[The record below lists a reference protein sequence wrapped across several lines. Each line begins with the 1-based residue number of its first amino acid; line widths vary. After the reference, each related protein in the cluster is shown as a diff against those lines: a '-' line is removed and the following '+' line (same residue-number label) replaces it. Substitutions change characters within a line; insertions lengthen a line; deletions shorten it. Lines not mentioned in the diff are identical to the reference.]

1 MFTGKITGF
10 FPVYPL
16 FFLKSELM
24 EYMMIADRISG
35 MGTTIFAVINSLAAE
50 YNAVNLS
57 QGAPDFDTEKWV
69 LDIVKK
75 SFDRGK
81 NQYAPL
87 PGVPE
92 LRSAISDLYESEYSL
107 SYNPDTEISVT
118 TGATEAIYSTVTG
131 FINPGDEVIVFE
143 PFYDSY
149 ISSVKMAGGI
159 VRPVT
164 LKFPDFSFES
174 SDIEKNISHKTKMI
188 IINNPHN
195 PAGRVFRKEELK
207 IIAGIA
213 EKHDLIILS
222 DEVYEF
228 LVYGE
233 NRHIP
238 FASLEGMKDRT
249 VTVSSTGKTL
259 SCTGWKIGYA
269 SAPEHLTRGIRGV
282 RQWTSFSVN
291 TPLQLAMAEI
301 LPNMKSHVDDFRDR
315 MDRHRKHLT
324 DEALK
329 CGFRPAP
336 AEGGYFFLAEF
347 DRISDLPGFDFV
359 KWLIMEKQ
367 VALIPVEGFYSSNRD
382 EGRKLVRF
390 NFAKSLPVIEQ
401 AIENLAG
408 R

>member
-1 MFTGKITGF
+1 
-10 FPVYPL
+10 
-16 FFLKSELM
+16 
-24 EYMMIADRISG
+24 MIADRISG

-69 LDIVKK
+69 LDIVKR
-75 SFDRGK
+75 SFDKGR

-92 LRSAISDLYESEYSL
+92 LRSAISELYRKKYSL
-107 SYNPDTEISVT
+107 DYNPDTEISVT
-118 TGATEAIYSTVTG
+118 TGATEAIYSTITG

-159 VRPVT
+159 VKPVT
-164 LKFPDFSFES
+164 LKFPDFSFDR
-174 SDIEKNISHKTKMI
+174 SDIEKKISPRTKMI

-195 PAGRVFRKEELK
+195 PAGRVFRREELE
-207 IIAGIA
+207 IIADIS
-213 EKHDLIILS
+213 EKHDLVVLS

-228 LVYGE
+228 LVYE
-233 NRHIP
+233 NNSHIP
-238 FASLEGMKDRT
+238 LASINGMKDRT

-269 SAPEHLTRGIRGV
+269 SAPEHLTGGIRKV

-301 LPNMKSHVDDFRDR
+301 LPVMDSHVSAFRQR
-315 MDRHRKHLT
+315 MDSHRKFLT
-324 DEALK
+324 DKVLE
-329 CGFRPAP
+329 CGFRPSK
-336 AEGGYFFLAEF
+336 AEGGYFFLAEY
-347 DRISDLPGFDFV
+347 DEISSLPGFDFV
-359 KWLIMEKQ
+359 KWLIMEKKI
-367 VALIPVEGFYSSNRD
+367 ALIPVEGFYSEDRE
-382 EGRKLVRF
+382 EGRRLVRF
-390 NFAKSLPVIEQ
+390 NFAKSLPVIES
-401 AIENLAG
+401 AVEKLS